1 MKGRKLLLSIFLLF
15 LIFTSCKNEPDYD
28 EDLLVGTVRVMD
40 WNIPFPFLLERNND
54 RFLLI
59 DHQNNIIDSSGTAA
73 MELLAGN
80 KIEMKDHSFLVM
92 DSKKGP
98 WLFDTRDS
106 LNFHY
111 KHPLYAA
118 QIVKAEVTDEI
129 DLTTFMKKLQN
140 NTYQTEVNSA
150 HFATPNRDLKIEKTL
165 AFSEDS
171 LTTTFIYF
179 YQNEFVYAERE
190 LSKYDIF
197 ERKGKVF
204 LSEGQDK
211 PNSVNLYQVTEIDE
225 KCFSLRSFRNNE
237 EYIEQ
242 FKNSEAPEEASKIH
256 IFERC
261 MEGQPGE
268 YYHDN
273 LTYRKGNEFLIRKIS
288 KNAPPASGDGYITV
302 HFTIN
307 CNGKMG
313 HLGLEQMDPEFQSTS
328 FDPALVKHII
338 LEVMDLKDW
347 PEIKSGKF
355 YRDIHSFLMF
365 RIRNGKITDLCP

>member
-1 MKGRKLLLSIFLLF
+1 MKGTKFLLPIFLLF
-15 LIFTSCKNEPDYD
+15 LIFTSCKNEPAYD

-40 WNIPFPFLLERNND
+40 WNIPFPFLVERNKD
-54 RFLLI
+54 GFLLI

-73 MELLAGN
+73 MELLEGSN
-80 KIEMKDHSFLVM
+80 IEMKDHNFLVM
-92 DSKKGP
+92 GSKKGR

-129 DLTTFMKKLQN
+129 DLTTFRQRLQKSS
-140 NTYQTEVNSA
+140 YQAEVASA
-150 HFATPNRDLKIEKTL
+150 HFATPNRDLDVIKTL
-165 AFSEDS
+165 KFSDDKLET
-171 LTTTFIYF
+171 LYTYY
-179 YQNEFVYAERE
+179 YQNERVYAEKE
-190 LSKYDIF
+190 VSDFHIF

-204 LSEGQDK
+204 FSEGQDRE
-211 PNSVNLYQVTEIDE
+211 NAANLYQVTKVDS
-225 KCFSLRSFRNNE
+225 KSFSLRSFRNTDE
-237 EYIEQ
+237 VIEI
-242 FKNSEAPEEASKIH
+242 FKISEAPEEASEIR

-273 LTYRKGNEFLIRKIS
+273 LTYRNGNEFLIGKIG

-307 CNGKMG
+307 CKGEMG
-313 HLGLEQMDPEFQSTS
+313 HLGLEQMNTEFQSTS
-328 FDPALVKHII
+328 FESAQVKHII
-338 LEVMDLKDW
+338 KEVMELKEW
-347 PEIKSGKF
+347 PEIPAGRF
-355 YRDIHSFLMF
+355 YKDIHSFLMF
-365 RIRNGKITDLCP
+365 RIKNGKITDLCP

>member
-1 MKGRKLLLSIFLLF
+1 MLGRNLLFPLLLLF
-15 LIFTSCKNEPDYD
+15 SFFTSCKNEPEVDD
-28 EDLLVGTVRVMD
+28 NLWVGTIRVID
-40 WNIPFPFLLERNND
+40 HNIPFPFLLEKTKTNLR
-54 RFLLI
+54 LI
-59 DHQNNIIDSSGTAA
+59 DHENNIIDSSSASFQEYQDRDTIK
-73 MELLAGN
+73 MQ
-80 KIEMKDHSFLVM
+80 DHRFLVM
-92 DSKKGP
+92 NNGRSL
-98 WLFDTRDS
+98 WLLDQMDS

-111 KHPLYAA
+111 EHPMYAA
-118 QIVKAEVTDEI
+118 QFVKAAPTDDTDFSSLSEQ
-129 DLTTFMKKLQN
+129 FQN
-140 NTYQTEVNSA
+140 ITYQTEVNSA

-171 LTTTFIYF
+171 LTTTFNYF

-211 PNSVNLYQVTEIDE
+211 PNSVNLYLVTEIDE
-225 KCFSLRSFRNNE
+225 NSFSLRSFRNNE

-242 FKNSEAPEEASKIH
+242 FENSEAIKDPSNFNT
-256 IFERC
+256 FERC

-273 LTYRKGNEFLIRKIS
+273 LTFNKGNEYLIQKIS
-288 KNAPPASGDGYITV
+288 KNAPKASGDGYITV

-307 CNGKMG
+307 CKGEMG
-313 HLGLEQMDPEFQSTS
+313 HLGLKQMDREFQSTS
-328 FDPALVKHII
+328 FDPVLVKHII
-338 LEVMDLKDW
+338 SEVMDLKDW